1 MTEQELK
8 EQELKKLNELKEI
21 YQKLYDYCKK
31 SYEKAL
37 KRQDLFDEELIEN
50 EKQTFEIAKKLM
62 ANIQKRIEQEKNN

>member
-21 YQKLYDYCKK
+21 YQKLYDGCKK

-37 KRQDLFDEELIEN
+37 KRPDLFDNELIEN
-50 EKQTFEIAKKLM
+50 EKQTFEIAKKLV
-62 ANIQKRIEQEKNN
+62 ANIQKRIEQEK